1 MATISFLIQSNK
13 NPATISVRFSAGRD
27 ISLKCKTGFVIDPKS
42 WSPKKKMPK
51 PNDEKS
57 KQTDADLNNF
67 KSKLIEHY
75 NKSISN
81 GEIINAN
88 WLKNFI
94 NPTDSNNQNYA
105 PNKLVEFIDFFITT
119 KEKAGVVEY
128 NTIKTYKTYRK
139 RISNFRIFE
148 NKEFTI
154 YDINESFQSRFNE
167 YSSELNYGKNGTA
180 RIIKFLK
187 QIGNNAA
194 SYGIKTHV
202 QLNAIKNNFEKNLVV
217 ALSKD
222 EVEKLRNTK
231 LVQDY
236 LINARDWLL
245 IGIESGQ
252 RASDYLKFNKSNIHI
267 PQGLNKEFIRF
278 SQQKTKKLMYIP
290 LSNQAKLILKK
301 RNGNFPREITSQKLN
316 EYIKEVAKIAMLDEM
331 TRGVKKN
338 PLTNRNEL
346 GIYPKHELIT
356 SKIARKTFCSMYYGI
371 KPISEIMMISGHTT
385 EKALRDYIGQ
395 TDVQQQKIL
404 STFFD

>member
-1 MATISFLIQSNK
+1 LI
-13 NPATISVRFSAGRD
+13 
-27 ISLKCKTGFVIDPKS
+27 
-42 WSPKKKMPK
+42 
-51 PNDEKS
+51 
-57 KQTDADLNNF
+57 
-67 KSKLIEHY
+67 
-75 NKSISN
+75 
-81 GEIINAN
+81 
-88 WLKNFI
+88 
-94 NPTDSNNQNYA
+94 
-105 PNKLVEFIDFFITT
+105 EFIDFFFTT

-222 EVEKLRNTK
+222 EVEKLRNTT

-371 KPISEIMMISGHTT
+371 KPISEIIMISGHTT